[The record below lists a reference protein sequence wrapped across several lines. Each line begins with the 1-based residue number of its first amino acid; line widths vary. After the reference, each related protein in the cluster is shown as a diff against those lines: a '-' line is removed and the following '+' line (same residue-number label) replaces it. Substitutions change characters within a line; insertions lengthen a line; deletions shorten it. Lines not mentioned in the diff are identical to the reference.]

1 MKIVDSIKISIIT
14 VVYNGANAI
23 AQTIESVLTQDY
35 DNLEYIIIDGN
46 STDGTQ
52 EIIRQYEDKIAY
64 WVSEP
69 DKGIYDAMNKGL
81 SYATGDVIAFL
92 NVGDW
97 YEKDAIK
104 NVSEWFRQNDS
115 DILICGVNLTR
126 KGRFVSKRIPE
137 INSIAEKITT
147 GMPCCHQG
155 IFAKTKWLGKNRY
168 FDLRYRIVADYDWL
182 LGCYYAGA
190 CIVCTEVV
198 VANYDTE
205 GFSSKYVDV
214 VEEEFHASSIE
225 RLQEAA
231 LTADRKNAIRD
242 EIEQLYEDR
251 TALRELKEYLADEE
265 FDWKP
270 LIPVPEN
277 AVCSVFGCGA
287 VGEECCRLMKKLGVK
302 VCCVWDNDP
311 RNWGGWLQGCEI
323 CNPQNITHDKNVIV
337 IASTRYEKEIETQL
351 KQEFGIQDNQYIL
364 YSKIRKLIWQKRNM
378 LKENGGKEKE

>member
-1 MKIVDSIKISIIT
+1 MKEPRISIIT
-14 VVYNGANAI
+14 VVYNGSTTV
-23 AQTIESVLTQDY
+23 AQTMESVLQQDY
-35 DNLEYIIIDGN
+35 PDLEYIVIDGN

-52 EIIRQYEDKIAY
+52 EIIRRYEDRLAY

-81 SYATGDVIAFL
+81 SHATGDVIAFL

-97 YEKDAIK
+97 YEKGAIK
-104 NVSEWFRQNDS
+104 IVGEWFRQQDA
-115 DILICGVNLTR
+115 DILVCGVNLTR

-155 IFAKTKWLGKNRY
+155 IFTRKKWLGKNRC
-168 FDLRYRIVADYDWL
+168 FDLKYRIVADYDWL
-182 LGCYYAGA
+182 LSCYYAGA
-190 CIVCTEVV
+190 RVACTDAI

-205 GFSSKYVDV
+205 GVSSKHVDLRV
-214 VEEEFHASSIE
+214 EEFHASSTE
-225 RLQEAA
+225 RLQEADLA
-231 LTADRKNAIRD
+231 EDRKNVIQ
-242 EIEQLYEDR
+242 EKIEQTYENSIAAR
-251 TALRELKEYLADEE
+251 IGAYLLDEE
-265 FDWKP
+265 FDWKS
-270 LIPVPEN
+270 LIPVSEN
-277 AVCSVFGCGA
+277 VVCSVFGCGA
-287 VGEECCRLMKKLGVK
+287 VGEECCRLMKKIGVK

-311 RNWGGWLQGCEI
+311 RNWGGWLHGCEI

-351 KQEFGIQDNQYIL
+351 KQEFGIQDNHYVL